1 MEENNRLFVGNLP
14 FAMTDADL
22 KALFEKVAGENSVT
36 DAVIVMDKNG
46 RFGPRSK
53 GYGFVTLADAEMA
66 QKCAQELNGSD
77 IDGRKIAVDF
87 ARPRKE
93 HTDHADGAA
102 PAAEPAEAA

>member
-22 KALFEKVAGENSVT
+22 KALFEKVEGAEVT
-36 DAVIVMDKNG
+36 DAIIVMDKNG

-53 GYGFVTLADAEMA
+53 GYGFVTLSTPEMA

-77 IDGRKIAVDF
+77 VDGRNIAVDF
-87 ARPRKE
+87 AKPRKE
-93 HTDHADGAA
+93 HTDGGAMPMADAA
-102 PAAEPAEAA
+102 

>member
-22 KALFEKVAGENSVT
+22 KALFEKVEGSQVT

-53 GYGFVTLADAEMA
+53 GYGFVTLSTAEQA
-66 QKCAQELNGSD
+66 QKCAQELNGSEV
-77 IDGRKIAVDF
+77 DGRQIAVDF

-93 HTDHADGAA
+93 AGDSGAA
-102 PAAEPAEAA
+102 HAA